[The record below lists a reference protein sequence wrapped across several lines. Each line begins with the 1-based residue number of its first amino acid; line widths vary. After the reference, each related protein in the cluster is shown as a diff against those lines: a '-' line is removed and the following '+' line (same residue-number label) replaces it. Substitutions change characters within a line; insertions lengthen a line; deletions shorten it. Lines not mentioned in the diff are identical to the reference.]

1 MSKKNDKIIE
11 SENNTIKLIS
21 SMKTIRYIDLCC
33 GIGGF
38 RVAIERYQKYNPSY
52 DFQCVFSA
60 DIKDDAIKTY
70 DANFGTDIGK
80 VDINKIKKLP
90 EFDMLCCG
98 FPCFVEGMK
107 VLTNNGYKN
116 IEDVIITDT
125 LLTHTGSFNKIL
137 NTQHKTY
144 SGDLYEISVKY
155 HPENI
160 KCTPEH
166 PFYVRHKQTIWN
178 KSLRKNVCTF
188 DEPIWKNACDLTN
201 DDYFGMPIDTNAIIP
216 TFETDIHQNKYSMCR
231 EKITLNDKNQWFMMG
246 YFVGNGWIERPKTNL
261 SKYKIRFAISDK
273 NEGEIVS
280 RISQIIPIT
289 DKRCNSGKCKRYGCQ
304 NKCWF
309 DIFQKFGRYA
319 LGKLIPEWV
328 HNAPKELIQEFLEG
342 YIKSDGYI
350 NKNGLIQIVTVSY
363 NLAYSIQ
370 RLYLKLGY
378 IFSINKTIHTK
389 THVIEGR
396 TVNQHDIYT
405 VRGKLEKSRFTSF
418 IENNYVWFAPRSIT
432 SHGVN
437 DVNVYNFEVDTDN
450 SYVVNNT
457 IVHNC
462 QPFST
467 AGSKMGFSDAR
478 GGIIFK
484 IAEICEKY
492 QPRVILLEN
501 VSNLLN
507 LENGKIIKK
516 ICKIFDKIGYKIS
529 YTKLNALDF
538 GVPQSRER
546 VYIVGC
552 LDKKIDLD
560 NIQTKNHKT
569 LASIIDYD
577 DAYTDIDQ
585 LLAKK
590 LLALHADENIFG
602 CKLQDKRGG
611 AMNIHSW
618 DIGWNGDISK
628 KERRLMNLI
637 MTERRKKHWAI
648 KKNIVWMD
656 GMPLTL
662 EEIKTFY
669 DKDGLEDMLANLV
682 SKKYLKLEKCKEL
695 VDGKRQ
701 YKDDSEIGYN
711 ICKGKL
717 SFPISKIL
725 DPDGYAP
732 TLTATDSSK
741 LAVIIDENNIRR
753 LSDIELKKLCGFPNG
768 FVIPEGV
775 DKYDLFGNMVVPPVV
790 TAILNVIF

>member
-1 MSKKNDKIIE
+1 MTEKNDKIIE
-11 SENNTIKLIS
+11 SENDTIKLIS

-38 RVAIERYQKYNPSY
+38 RVAIERYQKHNPSY
-52 DFQCVFSA
+52 NFTCVFSA

-80 VDINKIKKLP
+80 VDINEIEKLP
-90 EFDMLCCG
+90 KFDFLCCG
-98 FPCFVEGMK
+98 FPC
-107 VLTNNGYKN
+107 
-116 IEDVIITDT
+116 
-125 LLTHTGSFNKIL
+125 
-137 NTQHKTY
+137 
-144 SGDLYEISVKY
+144 
-155 HPENI
+155 
-160 KCTPEH
+160 
-166 PFYVRHKQTIWN
+166 
-178 KSLRKNVCTF
+178 
-188 DEPIWKNACDLTN
+188 
-201 DDYFGMPIDTNAIIP
+201 
-216 TFETDIHQNKYSMCR
+216 
-231 EKITLNDKNQWFMMG
+231 
-246 YFVGNGWIERPKTNL
+246 
-261 SKYKIRFAISDK
+261 
-273 NEGEIVS
+273 
-280 RISQIIPIT
+280 
-289 DKRCNSGKCKRYGCQ
+289 
-304 NKCWF
+304 
-309 DIFQKFGRYA
+309 
-319 LGKLIPEWV
+319 
-328 HNAPKELIQEFLEG
+328 
-342 YIKSDGYI
+342 
-350 NKNGLIQIVTVSY
+350 
-363 NLAYSIQ
+363 
-370 RLYLKLGY
+370 
-378 IFSINKTIHTK
+378 
-389 THVIEGR
+389 
-396 TVNQHDIYT
+396 
-405 VRGKLEKSRFTSF
+405 
-418 IENNYVWFAPRSIT
+418 
-432 SHGVN
+432 
-437 DVNVYNFEVDTDN
+437 
-450 SYVVNNT
+450 
-457 IVHNC
+457 

-467 AGSKMGFSDAR
+467 SGNKKGFSDAR

-492 QPRVILLEN
+492 EPRVILLEN

-516 ICKIFDKIGYKIS
+516 ICKIFNKIGYEIS
-529 YTKLNALDF
+529 YTKLNSLDF

-552 LDKKIDLD
+552 LNKEIDLD
-560 NIQTKNHKT
+560 NIKKKTRKT
-569 LASIIDYD
+569 LASVIDYD
-577 DAYTDIDQ
+577 DAYTDIDEV
-585 LLAKK
+585 LAKK

-648 KKNIVWMD
+648 KKKIIWMD

-701 YKDDSEIGYN
+701 YKADSECGYN

-725 DPDGYAP
+725 DPDGCAP

-753 LSDIELKKLCGFPNG
+753 LSDVELKKICGFPTS
-768 FVIPEGV
+768 FIIPDNV

-790 TAILNVIF
+790 TAILNIIF